1 MASEISKYLN
11 ENIKLKVLTR
21 LDNESMRQKAQD
33 PEALIVFKENFSNLE
48 IKILDDLH
56 AKIYLF
62 DNKKALVTSANLTVP
77 AFNSNIEYGVLLDKP
92 EEIEPVIENV
102 NELYSKATR
111 FEDYES
117 KILSS
122 LNQPKRTRVRHKGGL
137 SDAIKSIDK
146 TSFSPLERSE
156 VVKAPIG
163 VGEENSKTIFLKP
176 HWSNSIIE
184 FYNEGSE
191 YNWNGHDW
199 IRLRKVSN
207 PMETIPFRLDKVN
220 KAYHDAQEMGVLD
233 QYETQLKKEAE
244 ETEEGGLQG
253 SDDRRYPQQVIKGA
267 RNTKLKLDLGRKEVT
282 YSLNAIEPINF
293 NNPRINKI
301 RRLKLGDVIELD
313 SKNDYDSNY
322 GKFNLSGKYK
332 IISSKAYKFNPDKK
346 RILIIEE
353 KLDNDTETEFTR
365 KSEPLKRDDYVDNC
379 WSKVEDG
386 VCNWITASLF
396 YLGIASKE
404 DVSKPDDPELWAV
417 FKYNSGTKLFFPGH
431 ENKVPDTWV
440 RLRSI
445 ETDRDITLSEKQLI
459 KFIS

>member
-1 MASEISKYLN
+1 
-11 ENIKLKVLTR
+11 
-21 LDNESMRQKAQD
+21 
-33 PEALIVFKENFSNLE
+33 
-48 IKILDDLH
+48 
-56 AKIYLF
+56 
-62 DNKKALVTSANLTVP
+62 
-77 AFNSNIEYGVLLDKP
+77 
-92 EEIEPVIENV
+92 EIEPVIENV

-267 RNTKLKLDLGRKEVT
+267 RN
-282 YSLNAIEPINF
+282 
-293 NNPRINKI
+293 
-301 RRLKLGDVIELD
+301 
-313 SKNDYDSNY
+313 
-322 GKFNLSGKYK
+322 
-332 IISSKAYKFNPDKK
+332 
-346 RILIIEE
+346 
-353 KLDNDTETEFTR
+353 
-365 KSEPLKRDDYVDNC
+365 
-379 WSKVEDG
+379 
-386 VCNWITASLF
+386 
-396 YLGIASKE
+396 
-404 DVSKPDDPELWAV
+404 
-417 FKYNSGTKLFFPGH
+417 
-431 ENKVPDTWV
+431 
-440 RLRSI
+440 
-445 ETDRDITLSEKQLI
+445 
-459 KFIS
+459 